1 MAIVGI
7 DLGTTHSLVARF
19 TTNAEGE
26 PAPQL
31 VANASGSVLT
41 PSAVAVRPDGSV
53 LTGAAALE
61 ACWRDPAHAV
71 TGFKRYMGSNREW
84 TLRGRRFRAEELSA
98 LVLKALIADV
108 EAETGEPVR
117 EAVISVPAY
126 FSEAQRQATRTA
138 GQLAGLSVERL
149 INEPTAAALAYGL
162 ARREGGR
169 FLIFDLGGGTFDV
182 SILEMFEGV
191 MQVHATAGDNH
202 LGGEDFLDLLE
213 RQTLEQSGL
222 ATLSASDR
230 ASLRPRLERIK
241 QQLSREPGAELT
253 VNLAG
258 QSRTLYFSETGFA
271 AAAAPLLT
279 RLRQPLERALRDA
292 GLKPADLDEVVLV
305 GGAAQMPMVVR
316 MVTKLFGRLPLRHLK
331 PDQVVGI
338 GTGVAAGLKARH
350 AALEEVILT
359 DVCPYTLGV
368 SVSRSVGG
376 HEQSG
381 YFSPI
386 IERNSTVPI
395 SRVERYAP
403 VRDGQKLLT
412 LRIYQGESPRV
423 AGNVLL
429 GEIEVPL
436 RPGLPRDDNECDV
449 RFTYDVNGLLQVE
462 VTRVADGVRH
472 EKVLKRV
479 ETAMEPAEIS
489 QRLAA
494 LAEIKLHPR
503 QNAANLALLA
513 RAERLYEERLGH
525 EREQVLVW
533 ITEFEALLDSQD
545 LKQIAEAR
553 ARLGARLDE
562 FEAELLR

>member
-7 DLGTTHSLVARF
+7 DLGTTHSLISHF
-19 TTNAEGE
+19 TRTAESE
-26 PAPQL
+26 PAPRL
-31 VANASGSVLT
+31 VANVSGGVLT
-41 PSAVAVRPDGSV
+41 PSAVALRPDGSV

-61 ACWRDPAHAV
+61 ACWKDPAHAV

-98 LVLKALIADV
+98 LVLKALVADA
-108 EAETGEPVR
+108 EAATGERVR

-138 GQLAGLSVERL
+138 GQLAGLAVERL

-213 RQTLEQSGL
+213 KQALEQCGL
-222 ATLSASDR
+222 ATLSATDR
-230 ASLRPRLERIK
+230 ASLRPRLERAK
-241 QQLSREPGAELT
+241 QQLSRDAGAELAVT
-253 VNLAG
+253 LAG
-258 QSRTLYFSETGFA
+258 QSHTLQFTETGFA

-331 PDQVVGI
+331 PDQVVGL

-381 YFSPI
+381 YYSPI

-395 SRVERYAP
+395 SRVERYEP
-403 VRDGQKLLT
+403 VRDAQTQLT
-412 LRIYQGESPRV
+412 LKVYQGESPRV

-436 RPGLPRDDNECDV
+436 RPGVPRGENAIDV

-462 VTRVADGVRH
+462 VTRVADGARY

-479 ETAMEPAEIS
+479 ETALDAGEIAE
-489 QRLAA
+489 RLAA
-494 LAEIKLHPR
+494 LHEIKLHPR
-503 QNAANLALLA
+503 ENAANLAVLA
-513 RAERLYEERLGH
+513 RAERLYEEGRGR
-525 EREQVLVW
+525 ERELLLGW
-533 ITEFEALLDSQD
+533 ITEFEALLDHQD
-545 LKQIAEAR
+545 LPRIAEAR
-553 ARLGARLDE
+553 AEFGARLDE
-562 FEAELLR
+562 FETTLLR

>member
-7 DLGTTHSLVARF
+7 DLGTTHSLIARF
-19 TTNAEGE
+19 ASTADSES
-26 PAPQL
+26 APQL
-31 VANASGSVLT
+31 VPNAAGGVLT

-61 ACWRDPAHAV
+61 ACWREPAHAV

-98 LVLKALIADV
+98 LVLKALVADA
-108 EAETGEPVR
+108 EAQIGERVT

-138 GQLAGLSVERL
+138 GQLAGLKVERL

-162 ARREGGR
+162 ARPEGGR

-213 RQTLEQSGL
+213 KQALEQIGL
-222 ATLSASDR
+222 ATLSAADR
-230 ASLRPRLERIK
+230 ASLRPRLERAK
-241 QQLSREPGAELT
+241 QQLSRESAVELT
-253 VNLAG
+253 LTLAG
-258 QSRTLYFSETGFA
+258 QSQVARFTETGFA

-279 RLRQPLERALRDA
+279 RLRQPLERAMRDA
-292 GLKPADLDEVVLV
+292 GLKPADLDEIVLV

-316 MVTKLFGRLPLRHLK
+316 MVSKLFGRLPLRHLK
-331 PDQVVGI
+331 PDQVVGL

-386 IERNSTVPI
+386 IERNSTVPV
-395 SRVERYAP
+395 SRVERYEP
-403 VRDGQKLLT
+403 VRDGQTQLT
-412 LRIYQGESPRV
+412 LKIYQGESPRV

-436 RPGLPRDDNECDV
+436 RAGQTRLQNAIDV
-449 RFTYDVNGLLQVE
+449 RFTYDINGLLQVE
-462 VTRVADGVRH
+462 VTRVADGARY

-479 ETAMEPAEIS
+479 ETAMDPAEIA
-489 QRLAA
+489 QRLTA
-494 LAEIKLHPR
+494 LADIKLHPR
-503 QNAANLALLA
+503 ENAANLALLA

-525 EREQVLVW
+525 EREQLLGW
-533 ITEFEALLDSQD
+533 ITEFEAALDSQD
-545 LKQIAEAR
+545 LARITDAR
-553 ARLGARLDE
+553 AGFSARLDE
-562 FEAELLR
+562 VEAEILR

>member
-7 DLGTTHSLVARF
+7 DLGTTHSLIAQF
-19 TTNAEGE
+19 LESNGE
-26 PAPQL
+26 SAPQL
-31 VANASGSVLT
+31 VPNASGGVLT
-41 PSAVAVRPDGSV
+41 PSAVAVQPDGSV

-98 LVLKALIADV
+98 LVLKALIADA
-108 EAETGEPVR
+108 EAQAGERVT

-138 GQLAGLSVERL
+138 GQLAGLKVERL

-162 ARREGGR
+162 ARPEGGR

-213 RQTLEQSGL
+213 KQALEQIGL
-222 ATLSASDR
+222 ATLSAAER
-230 ASLRPRLERIK
+230 ASLRPRLERAK
-241 QQLSREPGAELT
+241 QQLSREAELELSLT
-253 VNLAG
+253 LAG
-258 QSRTLYFSETGFA
+258 QSRSVRFTEPSFA

-292 GLKPADLDEVVLV
+292 GLKPADLDEIVLV

-316 MVTKLFGRLPLRHLK
+316 MVSKLFGRLPLRHLK
-331 PDQVVGI
+331 PDQVVGL

-368 SVSRSVGG
+368 SVSRSIGG

-395 SRVERYAP
+395 SRVERYEP
-403 VRDGQKLLT
+403 IRDGQTHLT
-412 LRIYQGESPRV
+412 LKIYQGESPRV

-436 RPGLPRDDNECDV
+436 RPGVPKLENVVDV

-462 VTRVADGVRH
+462 VTRVADGARY

-479 ETAMEPAEIS
+479 ETAMDPAEIAR
-489 QRLAA
+489 RLSA
-494 LAEIKLHPR
+494 LADIKLHPR
-503 QNAANLALLA
+503 ENAANLALLA

-525 EREQVLVW
+525 ERELLLGW
-533 ITEFEALLDSQD
+533 ITEFEATLDSQD
-545 LKQIAEAR
+545 LTRIADAR
-553 ARLGARLDE
+553 AGLGARLDE
-562 FEAELLR
+562 VEAEILR